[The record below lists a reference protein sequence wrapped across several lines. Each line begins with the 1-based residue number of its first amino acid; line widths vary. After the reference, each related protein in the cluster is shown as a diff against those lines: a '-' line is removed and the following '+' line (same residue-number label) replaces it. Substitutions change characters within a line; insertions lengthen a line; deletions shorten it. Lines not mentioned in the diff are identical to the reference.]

1 MMSPN
6 NHAAIH
12 ISDLHHR
19 FSRTWVLHDIN
30 LTVRQGESIAIS
42 GPSGG
47 GKTTF
52 LSCILGLIKPTQ
64 GTVTVVG
71 QNIAQLS
78 RREGARFRNDHV
90 GMIFQKGE
98 LLDDLTAEE
107 NAALPSMMSGKDK
120 SALRRASELLD
131 QFQVPTGRPVATLS
145 GGEYQRVA
153 FARAVL
159 NQPQVLL
166 ADEPTAS
173 LDPEIRDELADILFR
188 HRETTNTT
196 LVVVSHDPAITAMAD
211 THYALRDGR
220 LELD

>member
-1 MMSPN
+1 MSPD

-19 FSRTWVLHDIN
+19 FSRTWVLRDIS

-42 GPSGG
+42 GSSGG
-47 GKTTF
+47 GKTTL

-78 RREGARFRNDHV
+78 RREGARFRNKHV

-107 NAALPSMMSGKDK
+107 NVALPSMMSGKDK
-120 SALRRASELLD
+120 SALQRASELLD

-153 FARAVL
+153 FARAIL

-211 THYALRDGR
+211 THYVLRDGR

>member
-19 FSRTWVLHDIN
+19 FSRTWVLRDIN

-47 GKTTF
+47 GKTTL

-107 NAALPSMMSGKDK
+107 NVALPSMMSGKDK

-173 LDPEIRDELADILFR
+173 LDPEIRDDLADILFQ
-188 HRETTNTT
+188 HRETTNTS